1 VIWSRIVAP
10 LLIVLGAAGC
20 TFNCDNAGVS
30 VDAGGNIVVK
40 GAVGFISPNSTVLRN
55 VRDWPAPPS
64 GGQNFAFSQ
73 GYVLTRDGGMY
84 VLENT
89 AYHPNLVYRIN
100 LGSGEATTIGS
111 PEKSED
117 SPSAMTRSKETS
129 IAADDHYV
137 YSVDQTD
144 PQISRMGISGG
155 SGPLEKLIYGEKTLL
170 RAPLAVDVASNGR
183 LCALDSETL
192 LLLCYAPAAKG
203 NVAPTNVLNLKT
215 LLGYAQVDDITFDRG
230 GRVVVSG
237 TGDPNGL
244 AGFILAVIDI
254 SSAKARVIRTISGP
268 STKLYT
274 PYSLAVDNMG
284 NILVLQQL
292 SGELL
297 AFAPHQSGNVAPFAV
312 RAPAAG
318 VTHPFRMALDR
329 KTGNVAILGS
339 DGIALFAKA
348 GNRSPKDWPTEVRR
362 PMRGW
367 SVAFANSE
375 LFVADEFGSPVRMGR
390 HEKANKASPTK
401 SQPRTLNLHD
411 PQFIAT
417 DQDGRIYVAA
427 TDGVITPL
435 PRRGSD
441 AVGTATSFV
450 TTFGRDMDAFAA
462 DSGGYF
468 YLSSASNDAIVTV
481 SKKGHQS
488 IISGSRTTLD
498 HPIGLA
504 VGSDGSL
511 YVANTSGKSIL
522 VFPRGSSGNVAPARE
537 IAGDATE
544 LVAPQAVAI
553 DAGGKLYVFDGPVT
567 ASGSGGQHYVRV
579 YGSGANG
586 NIAPNQSY
594 SVNTKCWANTL

>member
-1 VIWSRIVAP
+1 MIWSRTMA
-10 LLIVLGAAGC
+10 LLLTLSGAAGC
-20 TFNCDNAGVS
+20 TYNCDNAGVS
-30 VDAGGNIVVK
+30 VDGGGNIVVK
-40 GAVGFISPNSTVLRN
+40 GANGFISPNSTVLRN
-55 VRDWPAPPS
+55 VRDWPQPPS
-64 GGQNFAFSQ
+64 EEQNFAFSQ

-100 LGSGEATTIGS
+100 LGSGEATTIDS
-111 PEKSED
+111 PGKSENV
-117 SPSAMTRSKETS
+117 PSAMTRSKETS

-155 SGPLEKLIYGEKTLL
+155 SGPLEKFIYGEKTLL
-170 RAPLAVDVASNGR
+170 RAPLDVGVDSNGR
-183 LCALDSETL
+183 LCVLDSETL
-192 LLLCYAPAAKG
+192 LLLCYAPSAKG

-215 LLGYAQVDDITFDRG
+215 LLGYAQVDGITFDRG
-230 GRVVVSG
+230 ERVVVSG
-237 TGDPNGL
+237 TSDPNGVG
-244 AGFILAVIDI
+244 GFILAVIDI
-254 SSAKARVIRTISGP
+254 SSAKPRVIRTISGP
-268 STKLYT
+268 STRLFT
-274 PYSLAVDNMG
+274 PYSLAVDNAG
-284 NILVLQQL
+284 NILVLQQE

-297 AFAPHQSGNVAPFAV
+297 AFAPNQSGNVAPFAA
-312 RAPAAG
+312 RTPAAR

-348 GNRSPKDWPTEVRR
+348 GNRSPKDWPAEVRR

-367 SVAFANSE
+367 SVAFGNSE
-375 LFVADEFGSPVRMGR
+375 LFVADEFGTPVGTGR
-390 HEKANKASPTK
+390 HEKANKASATA
-401 SQPRTLNLHD
+401 SQPRSLNLHD
-411 PQFIAT
+411 PQFVAT
-417 DQDGRIYVAA
+417 DQDGRIYVAS
-427 TDGVITPL
+427 TDGVITAL
-435 PRRGSD
+435 PGRGSG
-441 AVGTATSFV
+441 AAGAATPFA

-462 DSGGYF
+462 DSAGYF
-468 YLSSASNDAIVTV
+468 YLSSASNNAIVTV
-481 SKKGHQS
+481 SKKGHQA
-488 IISGSRTTLD
+488 IIAGSRTTLD

-522 VFPRGSSGNVAPARE
+522 VFPRGSSGNVAPART

-553 DAGGKLYVFDGPVT
+553 DAAGKLYVFDGPVT
-567 ASGSGGQHYVRV
+567 ATGSGGRHYVRV
-579 YGSGANG
+579 YAAGTGG
-586 NIAPNQSY
+586 NVAPDQSY

>member
-1 VIWSRIVAP
+1 MIWSRTVA
-10 LLIVLGAAGC
+10 LLLTLSVVAGC

-30 VDAGGNIVVK
+30 VDGGGNIVVK
-40 GAVGFISPNSTVLRN
+40 GAEGFISPNSTVLRN
-55 VRDWPAPPS
+55 VRDWPQPPS
-64 GGQNFAFSQ
+64 GEQNFAFSQ

-100 LGSGEATTIGS
+100 LGSGEATTIES
-111 PEKSED
+111 PGKSED
-117 SPSAMTRSKETS
+117 LPSAMTRSKETS

-144 PQISRMGISGG
+144 PQISRMDISGG
-155 SGPLEKLIYGEKTLL
+155 SGALEKFIYGDKTLL
-170 RAPLAVDVASNGR
+170 RAPLDVAVDSNGR
-183 LCALDSETL
+183 LCVLDSETL
-192 LLLCYAPAAKG
+192 LLLCYAPTAKG

-215 LLGYAQVDDITFDRG
+215 LLGYAQVDGITFDRG

-237 TGDPNGL
+237 TSDPNGVG
-244 AGFILAVIDI
+244 GFILAVIVI
-254 SSAKARVIRTISGP
+254 SSAEPRVIRTISGP
-268 STKLYT
+268 STRLFT
-274 PYSLAVDNMG
+274 PYSLAVDNVG
-284 NILVLQQL
+284 NILVLQQE

-297 AFAPHQSGNVAPFAV
+297 AFAPNQSGNVAPFAA
-312 RAPAAG
+312 RTPAAG

-329 KTGNVAILGS
+329 KTGNIAILGS

-367 SVAFANSE
+367 SVAFGNSE
-375 LFVADEFGSPVRMGR
+375 LFVADEFGMPARAGSR
-390 HEKANKASPTK
+390 
-401 SQPRTLNLHD
+401 PRSLNLHD

-417 DQDGRIYVAA
+417 DQDGRIYVAS
-427 TDGVITPL
+427 TDGVITGL
-435 PRRGSD
+435 PGRGSG
-441 AVGTATSFV
+441 AGGAATPFA

-462 DSGGYF
+462 DSAGYF
-468 YLSSASNDAIVTV
+468 YLSSASNNAIVTV
-481 SKKGHQS
+481 GKKGPQAM
-488 IISGSRTTLD
+488 IAGSRTTLD

-522 VFPRGSSGNVAPARE
+522 VFPRGSSGNVAPARK

-553 DAGGKLYVFDGPVT
+553 DAAGKLYVFDGPVT
-567 ASGSGGQHYVRV
+567 ATGSGGRHYVRV
-579 YGSGANG
+579 YGAGAGG
-586 NIAPNQSY
+586 NVAPDQSY